1 MGKRIIVSGTQD
13 VVSKAGRR
21 EELGYQVSKV
31 SKELTRDIEYGLLNN
46 ASAVTGDSGTARQ
59 LKGVPGWITTNTT
72 AKSAADI
79 DADDIDSTCADIWGE
94 GGEPNLILCGSHNKR
109 TISGLTTGTTRNIDA
124 DDHKIIRNVDVYES
138 DFGMM
143 TVVPDHF
150 NPAATVNILDTEMWS
165 VAWLRRVQVIKV
177 AKTGDATKRALLG
190 EFTLVSKQ
198 EKGSGN
204 LTGTSTS

>member
-1 MGKRIIVSGTQD
+1 
-13 VVSKAGRR
+13 
-21 EELGYQVSKV
+21 
-31 SKELTRDIEYGLLNN
+31 
-46 ASAVTGDSGTARQ
+46 
-59 LKGVPGWITTNTT
+59 
-72 AKSAADI
+72 
-79 DADDIDSTCADIWGE
+79 
-94 GGEPNLILCGSHNKR
+94 
-109 TISGLTTGTTRNIDA
+109 
-124 DDHKIIRNVDVYES
+124 
-138 DFGMM
+138 MM